1 MMTMISAM
9 ATEIIWI
16 KESIVIIVWA
26 GRGRAYYDDNCAAF
40 VISIN
45 DSNSSA
51 VLSEYYS
58 NIGKVGVLGIF

>member
-1 MMTMISAM
+1 MMMTMISAM
-9 ATEIIWI
+9 ATAIIWI

-26 GRGRAYYDDNCAAF
+26 GRGRAYYDDNRAAF

-51 VLSEYYS
+51 VFSDPIQY
-58 NIGKVGVLGIF
+58 IGASRKCVE